1 MADGAVQP
9 FLCRLCVHCVLNKS
23 YNHGIIVF
31 LSDISLFIYSLK
43 VSLTHSLL

>member
-1 MADGAVQP
+1 MANGAVQP
-9 FLCRLCVHCVLNKS
+9 SLCRPCVLCVLNQS

-43 VSLTHSLL
+43 DSLTHFLL